1 MVKLT
6 IQPPRHSAAL
16 LTRHRSRSAVIAAL
30 ALSACTKF
38 EDPDIV
44 VDLRVIAMEATLP
57 EQVIDVDL
65 ANPPPADEL
74 LAQVLPTRVCALVA
88 DPSFYRDLRW
98 SMTLCPPGEDD
109 RCDDPSYVIGSG
121 VITDPDGT
129 FYPGTDLPVPE
140 PQMCAEVPADSSLL
154 NVVLATLNGD
164 SLKGFQGLDYEVL
177 LEVGGV
183 GADPSLDQYAVKTL
197 QLAARVPSN
206 RTANNN
212 PYLDTSFS
220 PGDSGS
226 QGLVAIVDGA
236 DFPLPL
242 GRCIDDCTFPGSCFF
257 PTNPRPGAAFEVAPG
272 EQVELTP
279 NEPDGV
285 HEQYFLPTTD
295 GGAEMFT
302 ESLTYDWTASGGK
315 FSTGSTGG
323 PRDLAGNP
331 APLATTWTAPSAD
344 DVPNGADIAVWVVQ
358 RDERYGVQWY
368 ESCFRVSAP

>member
-1 MVKLT
+1 MVKLS
-6 IQPPRHSAAL
+6 IQTLLAL
-16 LTRHRSRSAVIAAL
+16 L
-30 ALSACTKF
+30 ALSACTTF
-38 EDPDIV
+38 QDPDIV

-65 ANPPPADEL
+65 ANPPPADQL
-74 LAQVLPTRVCALVA
+74 LAQILPTRVCALVA
-88 DPSFYRDLRW
+88 DPSFQRDLRW
-98 SMTLCPPGEDD
+98 TMTLCPGDSD
-109 RCDDPSYVIGSG
+109 TLRCDDPSYVIGSG
-121 VITDPDGT
+121 VISDPDGT
-129 FYPGTDLPVPE
+129 IDPVTGLPVPE
-140 PQMCAEVPADSSLL
+140 PHMCAEVLPDSSLL
-154 NVVLATLNGD
+154 NVVLATLDGD

-183 GADPSLDQYAVKTL
+183 DADPSDDQYAAKTL

-206 RTANNN
+206 RVANNN

-220 PGDSGS
+220 PTDTGS
-226 QGLVAIVDGA
+226 QGLVAILDDVT

-242 GRCIDDCTFPGSCFF
+242 GRCVDDCPNPGDCTFPQF
-257 PTNPRPGAAFEVAPG
+257 PRPGAAFQVSPG

-302 ESLTYDWTASGGK
+302 ESLTYEWIASGGK

-331 APLATTWTAPSAD
+331 APLATTWTAPSAE
-344 DVPNGADIAVWVVQ
+344 DVPNGADIAVHH
-358 RDERYGVQWY
+358 R
-368 ESCFRVSAP
+368 A

>member
-6 IQPPRHSAAL
+6 I
-16 LTRHRSRSAVIAAL
+16 IAAL
-30 ALSACTKF
+30 AASACTKF

-65 ANPPPADEL
+65 SNPPPADQL

-88 DPSFYRDLRW
+88 DPSFERDLRW
-98 SMTLCPPGEDD
+98 SMTLCPSASND
-109 RCDDPSYVIGSG
+109 RCDDPSYVVGSG
-121 VITDPDGT
+121 VISDPDGD
-129 FYPGTDLPVPE
+129 PLNPMPE
-140 PQMCAEVPADSSLL
+140 PQMCAEVPADSRLL

-183 GADPSLDQYAVKTL
+183 DADPSLDQYAFKTL

-206 RTANNN
+206 RVANNN

-220 PGDSGS
+220 PGDTGS
-226 QGLVAIVDGA
+226 QGLVAILDGVT

-242 GRCIDDCTFPGSCFF
+242 GRCVDDCPFPGDCHF
-257 PTNPRPGAAFEVAPG
+257 PEFPRPSTAFQVTPG
-272 EQVELTP
+272 EEVELTP

-302 ESLTYDWTASGGK
+302 ESLTYEWIASGGK

-331 APLATTWTAPSAD
+331 APLATTWTAPSAQ
-344 DVPNGADIAVWVVQ
+344 DVPNGAEISLWIVQ

-368 ESCFRVSAP
+368 ESCFRVLPP